1 VISLLNKFRVW
12 TKGWNMKKN
21 IILLLTALLLLPT
34 VMQARD
40 TIGDYSI
47 KETLNLGKVKSK
59 LGSGVKFYFG
69 DQEHPKVLK
78 DFGEFRTSKKTS
90 SFMKSDAEA
99 CQWVFASAL
108 IALRDRAIKEGGN
121 AVINIKSNYGG
132 NLTSSS
138 ETFQCGAGAI
148 MAGVALVGT
157 VVKIEE

>member
-1 VISLLNKFRVW
+1 MRCFICFW
-12 TKGWNMKKN
+12 M
-21 IILLLTALLLLPT
+21 IL
-34 VMQARD
+34 
-40 TIGDYSI
+40 I
-47 KETLNLGKVKSK
+47 
-59 LGSGVKFYFG
+59 

-78 DFGEFRTSKKTS
+78 DFGEFRTSKKTNA
-90 SFMKSDAEA
+90 FMKSDAEA

-121 AVINIKSNYGG
+121 AVINIKSNYGD
-132 NLTSSS
+132 NMTSSN

>member
-1 VISLLNKFRVW
+1 MTFVSFGFFGRIIAKSDPVCWSNGLKVISLLNKFRVW

-69 DQEHPKVLK
+69 DQGHPKVLK

-108 IALRDRAIKEGGN
+108 IALRDRAIKRF
-121 AVINIKSNYGG
+121 SH
-132 NLTSSS
+132 TSPI
-138 ETFQCGAGAI
+138 TP
-148 MAGVALVGT
+148 
-157 VVKIEE
+157 

>member
-1 VISLLNKFRVW
+1 
-12 TKGWNMKKN
+12 MKKN
-21 IILLLTALLLLPT
+21 IILLLAALLLLPT
-34 VMQARD
+34 AIQARD

-47 KETLNLGKVKSK
+47 KEALNLGKVKSK
-59 LGSGVKFYFG
+59 LGTGIKFYFG

-78 DFGEFRTSKKTS
+78 DFGEFRTSKKTNA
-90 SFMKSDAEA
+90 FMKSDAEA

-121 AVINIKSNYGG
+121 AVINIKSNYGD
-132 NLTSSS
+132 NMTSSN